1 MTAALEACMVAIRP
15 AEADAFVARPDPARP
30 IVLVFGPD
38 AGLVH
43 ERAETLIRNAVD
55 DVADPFMLAR
65 IEADELAAN
74 PTRLVEEAQT
84 IPMFGGRRAVWVRA
98 GGRYNVVPAVEALLA
113 ASTPECRIV
122 IEAGDLRRNA
132 PLRVLC
138 ERAKHAAAIPCYAD
152 DEKAL
157 ARLVDR
163 ELREAKLTIADD
175 ARALLLPLL
184 GGDRQAS
191 RSELT
196 KLILY
201 AQGKGRIEADDVAA
215 VVANASALAVDAV
228 IDAALIGRF
237 ADLDAEFSKL
247 MTAGTAPGQ
256 IFWAGQ
262 RQLSDLHKLRLTVED
277 GSTVDAVIESSRP
290 PVHFQRKMKVRAA
303 LRIWTASRLADAM
316 VQFGKAAFEV
326 RQQADL
332 AEPITQRA
340 LMALASTAQSLS
352 KGAARSPY

>member
-1 MTAALEACMVAIRP
+1 MVAIKTSD
-15 AEADAFVARPDPARP
+15 ADAFVARPDPARP
-30 IVLVFGPD
+30 VVLVFGTD

-43 ERAETLIRNAVD
+43 ERAEALIRNAVD

-74 PTRLVEEAQT
+74 PTRLAEEAQT
-84 IPMFGGRRAVWVRA
+84 IPMFGGRRAVWVRT

-113 ASTPECRIV
+113 LPEIECRV
-122 IEAGDLRRNA
+122 VVEAGDLRRNA

-138 ERAKHAAAIPCYAD
+138 ERAKHAAAIPCYPD

-215 VVANASALAVDAV
+215 VVANASALAVDAA
-228 IDAALIGRF
+228 IDAALIGRY
-237 ADLDAEFSKL
+237 AELDAEFAKL
-247 MTAGTAPGQ
+247 MAAGTAPGQ

-262 RQLSDLHKLRLTVED
+262 RQLSDLHKLRLTVEH
-277 GSTVDAVIESSRP
+277 GSTVDAVMQSWPRAQFRREA
-290 PVHFQRKMKVRAA
+290 QVRAA

-316 VQFGKAAFEV
+316 VQFGKAALDV
-326 RQQADL
+326 RRQADL

-352 KGAARSPY
+352 KGAGARR

>member
-1 MTAALEACMVAIRP
+1 MVAVKTS
-15 AEADAFVARPDPARP
+15 EADAFVARPDPARP
-30 IVLVFGPD
+30 VVLVFGPD

-55 DVADPFMLAR
+55 DVADPFLLAR

-74 PTRLVEEAQT
+74 PTRLAEEAQT

-98 GGRYNVVPAVEALLA
+98 GGRYNIVPAVEALLA
-113 ASTPECRIV
+113 VPAPECRIV

-138 ERAKHAAAIPCYAD
+138 ERAKHAAAIACYAD

-157 ARLVDR
+157 ARLIDR

-201 AQGKGRIEADDVAA
+201 TQGKGRIETDDVAA
-215 VVANASALAVDAV
+215 VVANASALAVDAA
-228 IDAALIGRF
+228 IDAALIGRYT
-237 ADLDAEFSKL
+237 DLDAEFSKL
-247 MTAGTAPGQ
+247 MAAGTAPGQ

-262 RQLSDLHKLRLTVED
+262 RQLSDLHKLRLTAED
-277 GSTVDAVIESSRP
+277 GSTVDAVMQSWPRAQFRREA
-290 PVHFQRKMKVRAA
+290 QVRAA

-316 VQFGKAAFEV
+316 VQFGKAALDV

-352 KGAARSPY
+352 KGAGVRR

>member
-1 MTAALEACMVAIRP
+1 MVAVKTS
-15 AEADAFVARPDPARP
+15 EADAFVARPDPARP
-30 IVLVFGPD
+30 VVLVFGPD

-55 DVADPFMLAR
+55 DVADPFLLAR
-65 IEADELAAN
+65 IESDELAAN
-74 PTRLVEEAQT
+74 SMRLVEEAQT

-98 GGRYNVVPAVEALLA
+98 GGRYNIVPAVEALLA
-113 ASTPECRIV
+113 LPASECRIV

-132 PLRVLC
+132 PLRSLC
-138 ERAKHAAAIPCYAD
+138 ERAKHAAAIACYPD

-157 ARLVDR
+157 ARLLDR

-201 AQGKGRIEADDVAA
+201 AQGKGRIEVDDVAA
-215 VVANASALAVDAV
+215 VVANASALAVDSV
-228 IDAALIGRF
+228 VDAALIGRF
-237 ADLDAEFSKL
+237 ADLDAEFAKL
-247 MTAGTAPGQ
+247 MAAGTAPGQ

-262 RQLSDLHKLRLTVED
+262 RQLSELHKLRLTVED
-277 GSTVDAVIESSRP
+277 GSTVDAVMGSWPRAQFRREP
-290 PVHFQRKMKVRAA
+290 QVRSA
-303 LRIWTASRLADAM
+303 LRIWTASRLADAI
-316 VQFGKAAFEV
+316 VQFGKAAFDA

-332 AEPITQRA
+332 AEVITQRA
-340 LMALASTAQSLS
+340 LMALASTAQVLS
-352 KGAARSPY
+352 KGSSARRS

>member
-1 MTAALEACMVAIRP
+1 MVAIKTS
-15 AEADAFVARPDPARP
+15 EADAFVARPDPARP
-30 IVLVFGPD
+30 VVLVFGPD

-55 DVADPFMLAR
+55 DIADPFLLAR
-65 IEADELAAN
+65 IEGDELAAN
-74 PTRLVEEAQT
+74 SMRLVEEAQT
-84 IPMFGGRRAVWVRA
+84 IPMFGDRRAVWVRA
-98 GGRYNVVPAVEALLA
+98 GGRYNIVPAVEALLA
-113 ASTPECRIV
+113 LPAQDCRIV

-132 PLRVLC
+132 PLRGLC
-138 ERAKHAAAIPCYAD
+138 ERAKHEAAIACYPD

-157 ARLVDR
+157 ARLLDR

-191 RSELT
+191 RSELS

-201 AQGKGRIEADDVAA
+201 AQGKGKIEVEDVAA
-215 VVANASALAVDAV
+215 VVANASTLAVDAV
-228 IDAALIGRF
+228 VDAALIGRF
-237 ADLDAEFSKL
+237 SDLDAEFSKL

-262 RQLSDLHKLRLTVED
+262 RQLSELHKLRLTVEE
-277 GSTVDAVIESSRP
+277 GSTVDTVMQSWPRAQFRREP
-290 PVHFQRKMKVRAA
+290 LVRSA
-303 LRIWTASRLADAM
+303 LRIWTATRLADAM
-316 VQFGKAAFEV
+316 VQFGKAAFDA
-326 RQQADL
+326 RQQTDL

-340 LMALASTAQSLS
+340 LMALASMAQALS
-352 KGAARSPY
+352 KGSGARR

>member
-1 MTAALEACMVAIRP
+1 MVAVKTS
-15 AEADAFVARPDPARP
+15 EADAFVARPDPARP
-30 IVLVFGPD
+30 VVLVFGPD

-55 DVADPFMLAR
+55 DVADPFLLAR

-74 PTRLVEEAQT
+74 PTRLAEEAQT

-113 ASTPECRIV
+113 LPALECRVV

-132 PLRVLC
+132 PLRSLC

-201 AQGKGRIEADDVAA
+201 AQGKGRIEAGDVAA

-228 IDAALIGRF
+228 IDAALIGRY
-237 ADLDAEFSKL
+237 AELDAEFAKL
-247 MTAGTAPGQ
+247 MTAGTSPGQ

-277 GSTVDAVIESSRP
+277 GSTVDAVMQSWPRAQFRRE
-290 PVHFQRKMKVRAA
+290 QQVRAA

-316 VQFGKAAFEV
+316 VQFGKAALDV

-352 KGAARSPY
+352 KASGVRR